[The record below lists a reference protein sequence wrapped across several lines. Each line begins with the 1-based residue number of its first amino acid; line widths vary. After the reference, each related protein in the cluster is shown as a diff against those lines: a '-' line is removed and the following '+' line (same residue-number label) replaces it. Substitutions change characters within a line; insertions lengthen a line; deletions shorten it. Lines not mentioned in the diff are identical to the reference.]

1 MFHGNRGAWNV
12 LLCSVNVV
20 SVNYQYTNGSF
31 YIRTT
36 NTSDLNMARRFATM
50 IDTGELTKRVPNAVD
65 GAGLLV
71 GDYSSS
77 FALELSRELAA
88 MSANLYEP
96 GNISDL
102 VQVVPGIGSKLQLV
116 PLILLLVVLL
126 LYRYVIFMAHRVLV
140 ACNHLMFVGLHI
152 V

>member
-1 MFHGNRGAWNV
+1 MFHGNRGAGMFFCV
-12 LLCSVNVV
+12 LSSRFSQLSIYERQLLYTDDEHFRSEHGAALCN
-20 SVNYQYTNGSF
+20 
-31 YIRTT
+31 
-36 NTSDLNMARRFATM
+36 LW

-96 GNISDL
+96 GNIS
-102 VQVVPGIGSKLQLV
+102 I
-116 PLILLLVVLL
+116 
-126 LYRYVIFMAHRVLV
+126 
-140 ACNHLMFVGLHI
+140 
-152 V
+152 